1 VAPQEIL
8 DAISGSVNAILDAVT
23 DTIEET
29 PPELVADLLRSGI
42 VLAGGGA
49 LLPGLIDKLQ
59 DRTRM
64 RVLVADD
71 PLGCVVRGTG
81 KVLGDLD
88 RMRKAF
94 AESQARRVP
103 PRR

>member
-1 VAPQEIL
+1 
-8 DAISGSVNAILDAVT
+8 
-23 DTIEET
+23 
-29 PPELVADLLRSGI
+29 
-42 VLAGGGA
+42 
-49 LLPGLIDKLQ
+49 
-59 DRTRM
+59 M
-64 RVLVADD
+64 RIMVADD

-94 AESQARRVP
+94 VESQTRRMP